1 MKKLKN
7 ININNL
13 EEKKIL
19 LQQDKYFSKAI
30 KYIDGKLTFNK
41 SIKKIKLNN
50 SEKKLSFK
58 NFHNIFPKNSK
69 IQKKEQN
76 TKIIPIKKI
85 NRNKNEEYNNTYRDE
100 NFRLNKL
107 SRIKRLSYLPQI
119 SPYIY
124 NNNTSISIDYNKA
137 NEMGARGFRILCNN
151 ESDSIKEILFAYND
165 YNYNNIYDY
174 NTCVYFNNIN
184 DNLKTNNNNKGGGNK
199 KINENEKNKNFEG
212 GSLEIKNIFD
222 KNYIRM
228 KKLSKINK
236 LLTNKIER
244 IKTQNKKVYKVLG
257 QYKKKF
263 FNNHNADNRIYK
275 LNYNSI
281 EKHIPS
287 TILNSKTQ
295 RTIPE
300 NYTNK
305 NNFKST
311 SYDNFKIKENKLF
324 SHKLKTNKII
334 KSISFKNLCS
344 DNSLNNSEKNNNFI
358 KLNNTINNLKN
369 IFVTKQNNILQNDNK
384 KYVSQRQNK
393 EEISN
398 SNIFNY
404 LDDYS

>member
-7 ININNL
+7 IRINNL
-13 EEKKIL
+13 EEKKII

-76 TKIIPIKKI
+76 TRIIPIKKI
-85 NRNKNEEYNNTYRDE
+85 NKNSNEEYNNTYRDE

-184 DNLKTNNNNKGGGNK
+184 DNLKTNNNKGGGNK

-275 LNYNSI
+275 VNYNAI

-287 TILNSKTQ
+287 TIMNSKTQ
-295 RTIPE
+295 RINPE
-300 NYTNK
+300 NYANK

-324 SHKLKTNKII
+324 SHRIKTNKII
-334 KSISFKNLCS
+334 KSISFKNLNS

-358 KLNNTINNLKN
+358 KLNSTVNNLKN
-369 IFVTKQNNILQNDNK
+369 IFVTKQKNILQNDNK
-384 KYVSQRQNK
+384 IYLSPRQNI
-393 EEISN
+393 EEITN

-404 LDDYS
+404 LDDYP

>member
-7 ININNL
+7 IRINNL
-13 EEKKIL
+13 EEKKII

-76 TKIIPIKKI
+76 TRIIPIKKI
-85 NRNKNEEYNNTYRDE
+85 NKNSNEEYNNTYRDE

-184 DNLKTNNNNKGGGNK
+184 DNLKTNNNKGGGNK

-275 LNYNSI
+275 VNYNAI

-287 TILNSKTQ
+287 TIMNSKTQ
-295 RTIPE
+295 RINPE
-300 NYTNK
+300 NYANK

-324 SHKLKTNKII
+324 SHRIKTNKII
-334 KSISFKNLCS
+334 KSISFKNLNS

-358 KLNNTINNLKN
+358 KLNSTVNNLKN
-369 IFVTKQNNILQNDNK
+369 IFVTKQKNILQNDNK
-384 KYVSQRQNK
+384 IYLSPRQNI
-393 EEISN
+393 EEITN

>member
-7 ININNL
+7 ISINNL
-13 EEKKIL
+13 EEKKIIL
-19 LQQDKYFSKAI
+19 HQDKYFSKAI

-50 SEKKLSFK
+50 SDKKLSFK
-58 NFHNIFPKNSK
+58 NFHNIIPKNLK

-76 TKIIPIKKI
+76 TKIIPIKRI
-85 NRNKNEEYNNTYRDE
+85 NKNTNEDYNNTYRDE

-137 NEMGARGFRILCNN
+137 NEMGARGFKILCNN

-184 DNLKTNNNNKGGGNK
+184 DNLKNNNDKGGTNK
-199 KINENEKNKNFEG
+199 TNENEKNKNFE
-212 GSLEIKNIFD
+212 SHETKNIFD
-222 KNYIRM
+222 KNYTRM

-263 FNNHNADNRIYK
+263 FNNHKADNRIYK
-275 LNYNSI
+275 LNYNAI

-324 SHKLKTNKII
+324 SQRLKTNKII
-334 KSISFKNLCS
+334 KSLSFKKLCS
-344 DNSLNNSEKNNNFI
+344 DNSLNNSEKYTDFI
-358 KLNNTINNLKN
+358 KLNNTVNNLKN

-384 KYVSQRQNK
+384 KYLSQRQNK
-393 EEISN
+393 EEITN

-404 LDDYS
+404 LDDCS